1 MSYIEENRRVIQKLE
16 NHIYF
21 QPTITVYNQK
31 LNLMIRNGL
40 TEEEATRQILD
51 YLNDILRNS
60 QQMVEDIIQE
70 RIDSGIIRDASQ
82 ARKSVAGGNFQ
93 RLVAYGIIRNILVGN
108 ITREFVVNVGYKKHP
123 LLDRYASISVGNSE
137 DRQKPDSDVLIY
149 QYQVEAVSPIINFS
163 CKTSLRE
170 RAGQTY
176 KWKLLVD
183 LATCTCPYISMS
195 ENCPKNIYNL
205 QYDNSRRVI
214 MNFVTADLYNEV
226 NQPQINGIIN
236 FFDNAYIT
244 KPNGEFNNNNI
255 RCFSNIINDLNEI
268 YG

>member
-1 MSYIEENRRVIQKLE
+1 MGYIEENQKVIRKLNSYE
-16 NHIYF
+16 YF
-21 QPTITVYNQK
+21 QPTIGIYNQR
-31 LNLMIRNGL
+31 LSAMIRNGL

-51 YLNDILRNS
+51 YLKDILRDS
-60 QQMVEDIIQE
+60 QQMVEDIIQRKIASE
-70 RIDSGIIRDASQ
+70 DIKDASQ
-82 ARKSVAGGNFQ
+82 ARKSVAGSNFQ

-108 ITREFVVNVGYKKHP
+108 ITKEIIVNVGYRNHP
-123 LLDRYASISVGNSE
+123 LLDKYASISVGSSE
-137 DRQKPDSDVLIY
+137 DTQKPDSDVLIY
-149 QYQVEAVSPIINFS
+149 KDDTTSPIVNFS

-183 LATCTCPYISMS
+183 LATCTCPYILES

-226 NQPQINGIIN
+226 NQPQINGMFN

-244 KPNGEFNNNNI
+244 KPNNEFNNNSI
-255 RCFSNIINDLNEI
+255 ICFSNIINNLNEI
-268 YG
+268 YD

>member
-1 MSYIEENRRVIQKLE
+1 MSYIEENLKVIRKLE
-16 NHIYF
+16 SYVYF
-21 QPTITVYNQK
+21 RPTISAYNQK
-31 LNLMIRNGL
+31 LNMMIRNGL
-40 TEEEATRQILD
+40 TEEEATRRILD
-51 YLNDILRNS
+51 YLKDILRNS
-60 QQMVEDIIQE
+60 QQMVENIIQE
-70 RIDSGIIRDASQ
+70 RITTGIIRDASQ
-82 ARKSVAGGNFQ
+82 ARKSVAGDNFQ
-93 RLVAYGIIRNILVGN
+93 RLVAYAIIRNILVGN
-108 ITREFVVNVGYKKHP
+108 IAREIVVNVGYRNHP
-123 LLDRYASISVGNSE
+123 LLDRYASISVGDSE

-183 LATCTCPYISMS
+183 LATCNCPYISRS
-195 ENCPKNIYNL
+195 ENCPKNIYSL

-226 NQPQINGIIN
+226 NQPQINGIFN

-255 RCFSNIINDLNEI
+255 RCFSNIIDDLNEI